1 VKIIS
6 LIPARGG
13 SKGIP
18 KKNLS
23 VIAGTTLLGLKVAQA
38 QLSLSNEIWVSTDN
52 LEIKEEAR
60 NEGARVLDRPEY
72 LSTDEASTDS
82 MLIHAIENIPCGP
95 DDIIVLL
102 QITSP
107 LLEIDSI
114 NACISKLIE
123 DKSLNSVITVRES
136 HPFMWITK
144 DGSNWEPSGH
154 TRDWRPRRQDLD
166 RGGWETGGCYA
177 IRVSAI
183 RTQEVRYP
191 APTGTINVSFLES
204 IDIDTFQDL
213 EVARRV
219 LEKE

>member
-1 VKIIS
+1 MKIIS

-38 QLSLSNEIWVSTDN
+38 KMTLANEIWVSTDN
-52 LEIKEEAR
+52 PEIKAEAIK
-60 NEGARVLDRPEY
+60 NGAYVLDRPDS

-82 MLIHAIENIPCGP
+82 MLIHAVECIPCEP

-102 QITSP
+102 QTTSP
-107 LLEIDSI
+107 LIEVNSI
-114 NACISKLIE
+114 NSCISQLIE
-123 DKSLNSVITVRES
+123 NKSLGSVITIRES
-136 HPFMWITK
+136 HPFMWVTK
-144 DGSNWEPSGH
+144 NGFSWEPSGH
-154 TRDWRPRRQDLD
+154 TRDLRPRRQDLD

-183 RTQEVRYP
+183 QKQGVRYP
-191 APTGTINVSFLES
+191 APTGTVNVSFLES
-204 IDIDTFQDL
+204 IDIDTPQDL
-213 EVARRV
+213 EMARN
-219 LEKE
+219 LLD